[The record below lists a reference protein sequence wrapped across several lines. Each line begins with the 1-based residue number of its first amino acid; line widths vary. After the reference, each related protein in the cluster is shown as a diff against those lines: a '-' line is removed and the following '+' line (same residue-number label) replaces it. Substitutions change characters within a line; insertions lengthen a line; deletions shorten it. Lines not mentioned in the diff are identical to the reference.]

1 MLKEFLS
8 LSFILAIVSIVVA
21 VSFPSLILEPLG
33 WLLNTEIVIHKYGN
47 AGIGNQSA
55 SYFDFYIQD
64 NAVYY
69 LKFPVIALMICSIIL
84 LIPATAVLLTVLSWH
99 LKTKNKVKDSRQGY
113 ISSFFEVISESK
125 FKPAFWL
132 VFCPLIALIYL
143 TKTEHHET
151 VIKISTDHYSIFE
164 EDRFFR
170 PDLLTNH
177 ENKVIHWKSVL
188 NETYPTRY
196 IKKGGNFSKSPEYLI
211 NVSATDING
220 IKLFELN
227 RKARNTI
234 IIEYTGQ
241 HLILVDNIDINIID
255 THSFKTIPMDL
266 VSRAREKRSNFNI
279 ITEFKYNKP
288 KQTINLIDDRA
299 NSVDIKLEE
308 ILNIETDS
316 SSRIRTTSIPG
327 KDKRAQQLYEI
338 RDGEALKS
346 KQFFKPKIL
355 LQDANSVIVS
365 SMNSISDKNN
375 NLITLLDE
383 DLVDKWS
390 YQLTD
395 QTPYIKLFSQSKC
408 NVIDITKT
416 EKYIA
421 ISYLFININ
430 CATEF
435 INRSSGQLEA
445 RSIKGIIEY
454 L

>member
-21 VSFPSLILEPLG
+21 VSFPSLILEPVG
-33 WLLNTEIVIHKYGN
+33 WLLNTEIAIHKYGN

-55 SYFDFYIQD
+55 SYFDFYIFD
-64 NAVYY
+64 NADYH
-69 LKFPVIALMICSIIL
+69 LKFPIIALIICSIIL
-84 LIPATAVLLTVLSWH
+84 LIPTTILLLTVLSWH
-99 LKTKNKVKDSRQGY
+99 LKTKIKVKDSRQGY

-151 VIKISTDHYSIFE
+151 VINIATDNYSIFE

-196 IKKGGNFSKSPEYLI
+196 IKKGGHFSKSPEYVI
-211 NVSATDING
+211 NVSATDSNG
-220 IKLFELN
+220 SKLFELN

-316 SSRIRTTSIPG
+316 SPRIRTTSIPG
-327 KDKRAQQLYEI
+327 KDRRAQQLYEI

-383 DLVDKWS
+383 DLADKWS

-395 QTPYIKLFSQSKC
+395 QAPYIKLFSQSKC

>member
-316 SSRIRTTSIPG
+316 SPRIRTTSIPG

>member
-84 LIPATAVLLTVLSWH
+84 LIPTTILLLTVLSWH
-99 LKTKNKVKDSRQGY
+99 LKTKIKVKDSRQGY

-143 TKTEHHET
+143 TKTEHNET
-151 VIKISTDHYSIFE
+151 VINISTDNYSIFE

-196 IKKGGNFSKSPEYLI
+196 IKKGGHFSKSPEYVI
-211 NVSATDING
+211 NVSATDSNG
-220 IKLFELN
+220 SKLFELN

-316 SSRIRTTSIPG
+316 SPRIRTTSIPG
-327 KDKRAQQLYEI
+327 KDRRAQQLYEI

-395 QTPYIKLFSQSKC
+395 QAPYIKLFSQSKC

>member
-84 LIPATAVLLTVLSWH
+84 LIPTTILLLTVLSWH
-99 LKTKNKVKDSRQGY
+99 LKTKIKVKDSRQGY

-143 TKTEHHET
+143 TKTEHNET
-151 VIKISTDHYSIFE
+151 VINISTDNYSIFE

-196 IKKGGNFSKSPEYLI
+196 IKKGGHFSKSPEYVI
-211 NVSATDING
+211 NVSATDSNG
-220 IKLFELN
+220 SKLFELN

-316 SSRIRTTSIPG
+316 SPRIRTTSIPG
-327 KDKRAQQLYEI
+327 KDRRAQQLYEI

-390 YQLTD
+390 YPLTD
-395 QTPYIKLFSQSKC
+395 QAPYIKLFSQSKC

>member
-1 MLKEFLS
+1 MLKELLS

-21 VSFPSLILEPLG
+21 VSFPSLILEPVG

-55 SYFDFYIQD
+55 SYFDFYIQENVD
-64 NAVYY
+64 YY

-84 LIPATAVLLTVLSWH
+84 LIPATVVSLTVLSWH
-99 LKTKNKVKDSRQGY
+99 LKTKNKVTESRQGY
-113 ISSFFEVISESK
+113 ISSFFEVLSESK

-132 VFCPLIALIYL
+132 VFCPLIASIYL
-143 TKTEHHET
+143 TKTEYHKT
-151 VIKISTDHYSIFE
+151 ITDIATDHYSLFE
-164 EDRFFR
+164 EDGFFR
-170 PDLLTNH
+170 PDLLTNY
-177 ENKVIHWKSVL
+177 ENKVIHWKSIL

-196 IKKGGNFSKSPEYLI
+196 IKKGGHFSKTPEYLV
-211 NVSATDING
+211 NVSATDSDG
-220 IKLFELN
+220 TKLFELN
-227 RKARNTI
+227 RKARNAI
-234 IIEYTGQ
+234 IIEYTGK
-241 HLILVDNIDINIID
+241 HLILADSIDINAID

-266 VSRAREKRSNFNI
+266 VSRARVKNQNFNI
-279 ITEFKYNKP
+279 ITELKYNKL

-299 NSVDIKLEE
+299 NSVDLKLKD
-308 ILNIETDS
+308 ILNIQKAPPLL
-316 SSRIRTTSIPG
+316 IRTTSIPG
-327 KDKRAQQLYEI
+327 KDRRAKQLYEI

-355 LQDANSVIVS
+355 LQDQNSVIIS
-365 SMNSISDKNN
+365 SMIGISDKNN
-375 NLITLLDE
+375 KLITLLDE

-395 QTPYIKLFSQSKC
+395 QNPYIKQFSQSKC
-408 NVIDITKT
+408 NVVDITQT